1 MYKCTHSHLF
11 LVWFCAVKTND
22 RVHHLPIFAG
32 SSINNEG
39 SNFFFQSYTKCTCE
53 YVNSDMLYLGLP
65 LSSKLTLLICGLSAH
80 RELQYHPHLFFFLL
94 SSLKDIDLF

>member
-1 MYKCTHSHLF
+1 MYTLSFVFGLF
-11 LVWFCAVKTND
+11 YAVKTND
-22 RVHHLPIFAG
+22 GVHLPIFAG

-39 SNFFFQSYTKCTCE
+39 SISFFRATPNVHVNN
-53 YVNSDMLYLGLP
+53 YVNSDMLYLRLP

-80 RELQYHPHLFFFLL
+80 GELQYHPHLFFFLL